1 MEVLTINVARAPEV
15 VAIGNA
21 RENIASEIAFDYS
34 PWVKRFGEGTCYLH
48 VQRPQ
53 DANPYEAVLEED
65 ETSGRVIWRPTNA
78 DTDFTGRG
86 RAQFVFMSGEVKARS
101 VTFYITSAGS
111 LDATGDPPEPWET
124 WMDALEDL
132 ADETT
137 LNAREARSAANAAA
151 QSAEAA
157 DNSAAAAL
165 QSESN
170 AKDSEDAAKTSEETA
185 AAQAQNAGSAAA
197 TAAAAATDAQR
208 YAANAAAS
216 ASSAESSA
224 SAADNSR
231 AAAASAAQTAG
242 QAASNANSYA
252 STAAAKATEAS
263 GSAATAAQK
272 ASDAS
277 ASATAAASSAT
288 SATSA
293 ASNAASSA
301 TSASTSAT
309 NAGNAQ
315 TAAEAAQTAAEAAK
329 TAAETAQGKAEDAQ
343 EAAETAAQ
351 SIEDSAAQIDEN
363 TAGLVELRSALNTKA
378 GIIRDTVSG
387 SVASFVPDATVP
399 NLLGLDVHLDPIQ
412 DLHGYDSPWPAGGGV
427 NILPFI
433 GNNETTKGVTVSYD
447 DTSQCYT
454 MNGTKTSGGDLLLSS
469 IPPSQLPIST
479 DLTGTKFY
487 TLSVS
492 VVSGS
497 MTLGTGTGITFAVAL
512 FNSNASSYIRTN
524 TTSTTLD
531 GYLGYKQE
539 GTPTTGNYQLLFQ
552 CWREGTVFDNL
563 KFRVQIEIADN
574 HVPTVWHPYSNL
586 CPISGRESVEVEA
599 AGKNL
604 FDESQKSMLACY
616 ADGGAAQTRRGVK
629 LWLPAGTYTIKATR
643 AAEGNGYIYCN
654 IVNKDGSYAEFRY
667 FITGGGSTLPATQ
680 TFTLTEGQSFI
691 LFDQQASAE
700 SSVDKMA
707 YYHYMIVSGS
717 TGADYEPYV
726 GTTHTIS
733 LPETVYG
740 GDIGVVSGD
749 GANELAAINLSNL
762 TWSANSTYP
771 HTYNGEGFVSR
782 KQLIDGSLANRCYCS
797 RYKWYTSS
805 QVGSSDFG
813 IALANAYAGDIYA
826 KTRIYVSDARFSTV
840 EEFVASFSEDDPIVV
855 CPLATPTSLPTTP
868 TDINTVEGQNN
879 VFSPDGDV
887 TVEYAADLK
896 TYIDNKIAAAVAA
909 LS

>member
-363 TAGLVELRSALNTKA
+363 TAGLVELRSALDTKA
-378 GIIRDTVSG
+378 GILRDTVSG
-387 SVASFVPDATVP
+387 AIASFVPDSTVP
-399 NLLGLDVHLDPIQ
+399 NLLGLDVHLEPIQ
-412 DLHGYDSPWPAGGGV
+412 DLHGYDSPWPAGGGKNKADYPAMIAAGAV
-427 NILPFI
+427 EQSDGSLYVAIASSFSN
-433 GNNETTKGVTVSYD
+433 TKAYQHDGSSGQIAVTFTY
-447 DTSQCYT
+447 
-454 MNGTKTSGGDLLLSS
+454 K
-469 IPPSQLPIST
+469 
-479 DLTGTKFY
+479 
-487 TLSVS
+487 
-492 VVSGS
+492 
-497 MTLGTGTGITFAVAL
+497 
-512 FNSNASSYIRTN
+512 NASTSRGLFPSIVYTDGTRDVLPVNVGSTTFTTVTKVSNGSKTVDYVLFGYGSNVRTWFYIQVESG
-524 TTSTTLD
+524 TTSTSWT
-531 GYLGYKQE
+531 
-539 GTPTTGNYQLLFQ
+539 
-552 CWREGTVFDNL
+552 
-563 KFRVQIEIADN
+563 
-574 HVPTVWHPYSNL
+574 PYSNI
-586 CPISGRESVEVEA
+586 CPISGRDSV
-599 AGKNL
+599 
-604 FDESQKSMLACY
+604 
-616 ADGGAAQTRRGVK
+616 T
-629 LWLPAGTYTIKATR
+629 
-643 AAEGNGYIYCN
+643 
-654 IVNKDGSYAEFRY
+654 VNAN
-667 FITGGGSTLPATQ
+667 
-680 TFTLTEGQSFI
+680 
-691 LFDQQASAE
+691 
-700 SSVDKMA
+700 
-707 YYHYMIVSGS
+707 
-717 TGADYEPYV
+717 

-733 LPETVYG
+733 LPETIYG

-749 GANELAAINLSNL
+749 GESEM
-762 TWSANSTYP
+762 
-771 HTYNGEGFVSR
+771 GMV
-782 KQLIDGSLANRCYCS
+782 DMGSLSWSYYAASEFMYCVLPLIKRDS
-797 RYKWYTSS
+797 TRVVCSAYPLADNSLS
-805 QVGSSDFG
+805 FG
-813 IALANAYAGDIYA
+813 IRVVGNVL
-826 KTRIYVSDARFSTV
+826 RIYGTKYTDASTFASDMAG
-840 EEFVASFSEDDPIVV
+840 EQLCYE
-855 CPLATPTSLPTTP
+855 LATPTPISTTP
-868 TDINTVEGQNN
+868 TEISTVEGQNN

-909 LS
+909 MS